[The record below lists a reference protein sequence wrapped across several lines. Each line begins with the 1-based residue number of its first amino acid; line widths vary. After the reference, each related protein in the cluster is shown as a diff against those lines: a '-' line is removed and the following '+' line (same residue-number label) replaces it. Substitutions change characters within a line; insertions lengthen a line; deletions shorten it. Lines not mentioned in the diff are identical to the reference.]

1 MIRCCAVILL
11 MRVSMSTNKMMI
23 PAFLLVF
30 TLVANVQ
37 CRAEKSS
44 ENGSPCYVLINI
56 QIFCEISY
64 LMYGYLIFCMVCLFF
79 KL

>member
-44 ENGSPCYVLINI
+44 ENGEYNLVKNAFILS
-56 QIFCEISY
+56 S
-64 LMYGYLIFCMVCLFF
+64 LFTDAVVIIITPIYC
-79 KL
+79 

>member
-1 MIRCCAVILL
+1 MINN
-11 MRVSMSTNKMMI
+11 STGTGFKYI
-23 PAFLLVF
+23 YKAYP
-30 TLVANVQ
+30 
-37 CRAEKSS
+37 SS
-44 ENGSPCYVLINI
+44 LSIVDIIDLCSSCGVVVVCPSPCYVQINI